1 MRISGDTPPDR
12 NAPLVRA
19 VRLAPRHALALP
31 DIDLAL
37 AVWRQRDREYALPA
51 LGDPVISLHV
61 GGRGRVRY
69 GNRDGW
75 SRRSTTLG
83 TVTFLPPG
91 VPTRWRVEGGEV
103 EHLSLTLGPASRLR
117 ALVEGAAPALE
128 VGVPD
133 ALNVALAQA
142 LVRLLASA
150 PVEVADLAYATSM
163 CETLLRHFVRL
174 HRATFARAAPPL
186 HADLV
191 TRAVHVI
198 ETRYAEPLT
207 VHTLAAHVGL
217 SSAHFSALFKR
228 ATGRSPHQYLLQ
240 VRIERVREVLR
251 STSLPLGDI
260 AQNFGFASQSHLNTA
275 FRQWTGMTPTQYR
288 ARTDD

>member
-1 MRISGDTPPDR
+1 MRISRDTPLDR

-19 VRLAPRHALALP
+19 VRLAPRHALVLP

-61 GGRGRVRY
+61 AGRGRVRY

-150 PVEVADLAYATSM
+150 PVEAGDFAYATSL

-174 HRATFARAAPPL
+174 HRAAFAQAAPPL
-186 HADLV
+186 RAV
-191 TRAVHVI
+191 ARAVHVI

-207 VHTLAAHVGL
+207 VQTLAADVGL

-240 VRIERVREVLR
+240 VRIERVREALR
-251 STSLPLGDI
+251 TTRLPLGDI
-260 AQNFGFASQSHLNTA
+260 AQNFGFASQSHLNSA

-288 ARTDD
+288 VRADD

>member
-1 MRISGDTPPDR
+1 VRISREAPPDR

-103 EHLSLTLGPASRLR
+103 EHLTLTLGPASRLR

-150 PVEVADLAYATSM
+150 PIDAADLAYATSL

-174 HRATFARAAPPL
+174 HRAAFAPAT

-191 TRAVHVI
+191 ARAIHAI

-207 VHTLAAHVGL
+207 VQALAAHVGL

-228 ATGRSPHQYLLQ
+228 DTGRSPHQYLLQ
-240 VRIERVREVLR
+240 VRIERVRDAL
-251 STSLPLGDI
+251 STTRLPLGDI

-275 FRQWTGMTPTQYR
+275 FRKWTGMTPTQYR
-288 ARTDD
+288 ARAED